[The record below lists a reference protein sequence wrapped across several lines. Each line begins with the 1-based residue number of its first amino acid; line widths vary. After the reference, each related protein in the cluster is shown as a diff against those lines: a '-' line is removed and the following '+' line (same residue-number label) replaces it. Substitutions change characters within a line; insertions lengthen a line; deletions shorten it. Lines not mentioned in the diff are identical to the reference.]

1 MHTISRGD
9 KVLVSGANGFV
20 AMWIVRKL
28 LEKGYAVRG
37 TVRSADKGK
46 YLESYFQAYGTK
58 LEITVVEDITKV
70 VIRDG
75 AFDEAVQGVH
85 AVIHSASPF
94 YFNAASVDELL
105 RPAVNGTVSILKS
118 ALKCGQMIKRVVVIS
133 SAAAVSDFSVYK
145 VLNEDDWNEPSVREI
160 EEKGADAPGF
170 VKYFASKTAAERA
183 AWDFYEQN
191 KAVISWDLSI
201 LNPPY
206 VFGPTIH
213 DVKNPETLNTS
224 SRLWYDVV
232 VVGGQPEDFLKTG
245 LAFIDVRDVAEAHT
259 LALEKEAA
267 GGERIIISAGP
278 FIWQQWVDVAN
289 SLSPSPVLSNSKLP
303 IGYPGL
309 AAAAKPS
316 AEFDTGKAA
325 RILGLTYLNQEQVTR
340 DSLADFKERGW

>member
-1 MHTISRGD
+1 MHTISRGE

-46 YLESYFQAYGTK
+46 YLENYFQAYGTR
-58 LEITVVEDITKV
+58 LEITVVEDITK
-70 VIRDG
+70 DG
-75 AFDEAVQGVH
+75 AFDEAVKGVH
-85 AVIHSASPF
+85 AVVHTASPF
-94 YFNAASVDELL
+94 YLNAASVDELL
-105 RPAVNGTVSILKS
+105 RPAVIGTVSILKS
-118 ALKCGQMIKRVVVIS
+118 ALGCGQMIKRVVVTS
-133 SAAAVSDFSVYK
+133 SAAAVSDLSVCK
-145 VLNEDDWNEPSVREI
+145 VLNEDDWNELSVREI
-160 EEKGADAPGF
+160 EEKGADTSGF
-170 VKYFASKTAAERA
+170 VKYLASKTAAERA

-191 KAVISWDLSI
+191 KAVISWDLSV

-206 VFGPTIH
+206 IFGPTIH
-213 DVKNPETLNTS
+213 DVKNPESLNTS

-232 VVGGQPEDFLKTG
+232 VVGGQSEDFLKTG
-245 LAFIDVRDVAEAHT
+245 IAFIDVRDVAEAHA

-289 SLSPSPVLSNSKLP
+289 SLSPSPALSNSKLP

-316 AEFDTGKAA
+316 AEFDTSKAA

-340 DSLADFKERGW
+340 DSLANFKERGW